1 MKNQECQYN
10 KDVGWVLLVASV
22 NAYKS
27 LCLSQQSIY
36 SPPYHDLPGGS
47 DGKESAWNARDLGLI
62 LGLER
67 SSGEGNDSPLQ
78 YACLDNPMER
88 ETWWVTVHGV
98 TKSDRTEQLTFS
110 LSLYH
115 G

>member
-1 MKNQECQYN
+1 MPINPSACASR
-10 KDVGWVLLVASV
+10 VFIVLL
-22 NAYKS
+22 
-27 LCLSQQSIY
+27 IM
-36 SPPYHDLPGGS
+36 DLPGGS

>member
-1 MKNQECQYN
+1 M
-10 KDVGWVLLVASV
+10 
-22 NAYKS
+22 
-27 LCLSQQSIY
+27 
-36 SPPYHDLPGGS
+36 DLPGCS
-47 DGKESAWNARDLGLI
+47 DGKESVCNAGDLGLI

-78 YACLDNPMER
+78 YACLDNPMDR
-88 ETWWVTVHGV
+88 GALWVTVHGV
-98 TKSDRTEQLTFS
+98 AKSDRIERLTFS